1 MSKDVQ
7 NVTASK
13 PSKNGVVRIAPLGTI
28 LPTDAASEL
37 DSKFVDMGYVSTDG
51 IVNKLGNTSTGVKAF
66 GGDNVLNL
74 ESGIT
79 QTVEFGLMESLNPNV
94 LKFVHGSKNVEGNDI
109 KTGIHVKIN
118 NDEKEE
124 YAMVIDLILR
134 GGVLKR
140 ITAANAKLIEL
151 GDIVYKDDEP
161 TIYKS
166 TVGFSPDHKGNAS
179 DEYFI
184 QPQEANQQK

>member
-1 MSKDVQ
+1 MSKNVQ

-13 PSKNGVVRIAPLGTI
+13 PSKNGVVRIAPLGTT
-28 LPTDAASEL
+28 LPTDATSEL

-51 IVNKLGNTSTGVKAF
+51 IVNKLTNSSTGVKAF

-79 QTVEFGLMESLNPNV
+79 QTVDIGLMESLNTNV
-94 LKFVHGSKNVEGNDI
+94 LKFVHGAKNVDGTDI

-118 NDEKEE
+118 NEEKEE
-124 YAMVIDLILR
+124 YAMVIDLALR

-140 ITAANAKLIEL
+140 ITAANAKLTEL

-161 TIYKS
+161 VIYKA
-166 TVGFSPDHKGNAS
+166 TVGFSPDTNGNAS
-179 DEYFI
+179 DEYLI
-184 QPQEANQQK
+184 QPQASQQSE